1 MFLENVV
8 KSGMSALEFN
18 EMPDPRFVKIKENK
32 MKIKKETV
40 ERKVDTRKNAE
51 YEDKIVDRDELLDIR
66 QIIYSKLKQGLYV
79 NSILR
84 AFKYKVEKYLKKY
97 RKSLSYRQERIWRDK
112 IVITEKA
119 VKKFRREFEAQLKA
133 PAKEVVEINP
143 VVEEVSDAA
152 RV

>member
-1 MFLENVV
+1 M
-8 KSGMSALEFN
+8 
-18 EMPDPRFVKIKENK
+18 
-32 MKIKKETV
+32 
-40 ERKVDTRKNAE
+40 
-51 YEDKIVDRDELLDIR
+51 
-66 QIIYSKLKQGLYV
+66 

-84 AFKYKVEKYLKKY
+84 AFKYKVENYLKKY